1 MQYAWAC
8 RNRDPINVSQAGI
21 IMQQLFLT
29 DGVGVGGP
37 DRSAIKTLA
46 TVTMPYDSAD
56 TAPTVSTTPAEDVAH
71 KALRTI
77 IDIRRV
83 EWIVND
89 GTFAAE
95 VHVVPGLA
103 DQLLLGSDFMDK
115 HHMMMLWYGP
125 SATAACAVR
134 RATLTRR
141 VKLPAMC
148 GGLTRIQ
155 VAAPDG
161 TDVLCTPFPGD
172 GRAHTLMDAT
182 AATVNAGTITVPAIN
197 TTGSTQRSREREAVG
212 LRTPLSHELT
222 A

>member
-115 HHMMMLWYGP
+115 HHMMMLWSSRELHFP
-125 SATAACAVR
+125 AVEPR
-134 RATLTRR
+134 GVRVPFTLE
-141 VKLPAMC
+141 
-148 GGLTRIQ
+148 